1 MMLVMI
7 PMGALFAN
15 DENNKETTDVSV
27 TEKVDFS
34 ISRTMH
40 DPATVPATDATAAP
54 YNSLNLEIGLSKLR
68 IFGYAQSIYYYNRT
82 SGVDKNALE
91 VQRVILMHRL
101 HRA

>member
-1 MMLVMI
+1 MKRGMFALMMLVMI
-7 PMGALFAN
+7 PKGALFAN

-68 IFGYAQSIYYYNRT
+68 IF
-82 SGVDKNALE
+82 
-91 VQRVILMHRL
+91 
-101 HRA
+101 